1 MFIDQAINQ
10 LKTLILQSPYT
21 FIQNQENDGGSNGGF
36 KSFDERL
43 TYMAAICLK
52 DKIPQDF
59 AEIKAACE
67 PAPSY
72 MPSTAVEFA
81 MNAKDFAALK
91 QQVATQYAVP
101 TEKVKL

>member
-1 MFIDQAINQ
+1 MFIHQAINE

-21 FIQNQENDGGSNGGF
+21 FIQNQENDSGSDGGF

-43 TYMAAICLK
+43 TYMAAMCVK
-52 DKIPQDF
+52 DKIPQAL
-59 AEIKAACE
+59 AEIKVACE

-72 MPSTAVEFA
+72 MPSNQKKFT

-91 QQVATQYAVP
+91 QQVAKQYAVP
-101 TEKVKL
+101 PEKLKL